1 MSTAQF
7 EMNAEARADVGKGAS
22 RRLRRT
28 GKVPAIIYGGNKEP
42 QAITLAHHLMLQHTD
57 KESFYTA
64 ILDINIGGTVEK
76 AVIKDLLW
84 HPYKPVLQHMDFLRV
99 DESSLIKVSIPVHV
113 VNADTAP
120 GVKAGGVASTLL
132 TSIEV
137 SCPAGKLPEYL
148 EVDIAALELGE
159 SVHLSEVSLPEG
171 ASIVELSHGEGHD
184 QAVVSIMATRA
195 STASEDEEGGADA
208 DAGGEAESE

>member
-7 EMNAEARADVGKGAS
+7 EMTAEARTDIGKGAS

-28 GKVPAIIYGGNKEP
+28 GKIPAIIYGGGKEP
-42 QAITLAHHLMLQHTD
+42 QAITLSHHLMLKHTD
-57 KESFYTA
+57 KEAFYTA
-64 ILDINIGGTVEK
+64 ILDINIDGKVEK
-76 AVIKDLLW
+76 AIVKDLLW
-84 HPYKPVLQHMDFLRV
+84 HPYKPLLQHMDFLRV
-99 DESSLIKVSIPVHV
+99 SESSLIKVSVPVHV
-113 VNADTAP
+113 INANIAP

-148 EVDIAALELGE
+148 EVDIAKLGLGE
-159 SVHLSEVSLPEG
+159 SIHLSEISLPDG

-184 QAVVSIMATRA
+184 QAVVSIMETRA
-195 STASEDEEGGADA
+195 SSATDTGEE
-208 DAGGEAESE
+208 AGDEAEGEKTD

>member
-7 EMNAEARADVGKGAS
+7 EMTAEARTDVGKGAS

-28 GKVPAIIYGGNKEP
+28 GKIPAIIYGGNKEP

-64 ILDINIGGTVEK
+64 ILDINIDGKVEK

-84 HPYKPVLQHMDFLRV
+84 HPYKPLLQHMDFLRV
-99 DESSLIKVSIPVHV
+99 DESSMIKVNIPVHV
-113 VNADTAP
+113 INADTAP

-137 SCPAGKLPEYL
+137 SCPAGSLPEYL
-148 EVDIAALELGE
+148 EVDIAELGLGE
-159 SVHLSEVSLPEG
+159 SVHLSEISLPEG
-171 ASIVELSHGEGHD
+171 ATIVELAHGEGHD
-184 QAVVSIMATRA
+184 QAIVSIMATRA
-195 STASEDEEGGADA
+195 STASDEEEA
-208 DAGGEAESE
+208 DAGEAEGE